1 MKKKKKKT
9 FQTKKGFITC
19 SKLMINEIT
28 RSPTRSKN
36 IYFVNNEQALIAVFI
51 AVLICLNLDYII
63 IDQRKQCAMWNS
75 KKPMK
80 FEHL

>member
-1 MKKKKKKT
+1 MFKV
-9 FQTKKGFITC
+9 
-19 SKLMINEIT
+19 KLMINEIT

-63 IDQRKQCAMWNS
+63 IDQRKQCAM
-75 KKPMK
+75 
-80 FEHL
+80 

>member
-1 MKKKKKKT
+1 MQTTRNKKKEKKKKNKT

-63 IDQRKQCAMWNS
+63 IDQRKQCAM
-75 KKPMK
+75 
-80 FEHL
+80 